1 MKKKLI
7 SLLTLT
13 FLLTNVSSVS
23 FAKEE
28 TSNNENDKP
37 KYESRSVGTN
47 ISLINDGG
55 SSVNPWIVLFEAPPY
70 TVYRNEI
77 TKEIKSVITTAPS
90 THLVDVI
97 SSGWARAAGGAY
109 GYRPR
114 EYTKPFRP

>member
-13 FLLTNVSSVS
+13 FLLTNVSYVS

-55 SSVNPWIVLFEAPPY
+55 SSVNPWRKLYDAPPY
-70 TVYRNEI
+70 TIYINDI
-77 TKEIKSVITTAPS
+77 TKEIKSIMTMAPS
-90 THLVDVI
+90 THLVNVI
-97 SSGWARAAGGAY
+97 SNGWASSAGGAY
-109 GYRPR
+109 GYRPG
-114 EYTKPFRP
+114 KP